1 MLGGLKFREADPHD
15 EDITL
20 AGAAAERDPVW
31 FEPPDTNAV
40 VFWRIDAC
48 CYDSY
53 MDSLRPKQ
61 AFVAAARAK

>member
-1 MLGGLKFREADPHD
+1 MEELKMLGGLKFREADPHD

-48 CYDSY
+48 CYDS
-53 MDSLRPKQ
+53 
-61 AFVAAARAK
+61 